1 MRLGKKRKAYKL
13 GQLVYLCGQ
22 LFYLVAISRTFMPYS
37 SLLLPFL
44 FLLSPLL
51 LLAQERPSF
60 AWGQMLSSQ
69 MQYGGQ
75 AEGLDLYLGPRGEL
89 YLLGYF
95 NGSIDFNP
103 AVDSQALRKAKGKND
118 LFVAKYNRRGDFQW
132 VLPLGSYGND
142 AAQAIDLNA
151 QGELLVTGY
160 FSDSLYWSEQDYLL
174 SEGEED
180 VFILRISEEGEALEA
195 VSFGG
200 KGSDQGLDIKAY
212 NHSIYITGE
221 YREEFSALGKK
232 RPAFGGSD
240 IFVGQIEGFSD
251 WRWLRTLGS
260 KGADLSTALSLSSL
274 GELYLAATAK
284 GSFIYDDF
292 SLDSLQAPESGAAL
306 LLKYSPLGDLIWKE
320 TLAATAGMELSDIV
334 VNSVGEAFMTGSFRG
349 ELGGLKSAGESD
361 IFLAQ
366 FHRKG
371 RLNWIKRFGGTG
383 DDRGQ
388 CIEIVGRKL
397 LGIAGRFSGQIVEG
411 EQEIRAQGE
420 QSDLFI
426 AQYSFEGNF
435 KRMQAFGGPLY
446 EEVQAMK
453 LNLEGQV
460 FLTGSFEGAAD
471 FDPSPRQ
478 ALLNSN
484 AIQTLFVAHYQ
495 AKSLAYDFAFAMGYR
510 YDASLSRIEA
520 LYPRASG
527 EILTAVYFEG
537 ALSINSDSLLKSKG
551 RWGDILISQ
560 YDSLGR
566 LRWFRQFGGLG
577 ADKAEA
583 LYQTA
588 AAESFLGG
596 SYGADFYLSDS
607 MYWQAKGEQD
617 AFLLKLDSLG
627 GLIWA
632 KEWKSLGEVDLLA
645 IKEQPNGE
653 LLVLLSHRGD
663 RLVYE
668 GQTLLDKSGFLLLS
682 LSVDSGRLGWFKTFD
697 CLAPNRGRL
706 ALDEQGQIYLGLSFS
721 EQLKLGHRQNQ
732 LLRAAGEQDLAIL
745 ALDRGGDFRWARLL
759 GGRSNERLGELLY
772 LPKLGVYLGGSFEG
786 TAAFGPRTHKAVGSR
801 DAFLVHYSKAGDFR
815 WVKPWGG
822 NQKTRIT
829 AMAAVDSQ
837 QILLTGYFQG
847 EMPAS
852 DSIILRT
859 SNLLKSDI
867 FLMEVSARDAR
878 LSWAKALDGSGN
890 DRTKA
895 LVVSNK
901 SSIYLGAS
909 FESRFDA
916 DPSKGERIF
925 ENKGL
930 VSTALLLKYLNF
942 AFQKLELVAF
952 RAKRKNIREVEL
964 RWTTPRE
971 TENKGFLVERRLAGS
986 KDFHAVGFIPGFG
999 NSQAPTNYRFT
1010 DVNAF
1015 DGNSY
1020 YRFRQLSN
1028 HGQEAY
1034 SEVVFVRGW
1043 KSKEGGQLAIYP
1055 NPVEKELNLRF
1066 GRLGKKMKSAR
1077 IRIYDQRR
1085 RVKLELK
1092 AGLSSNE
1099 LLILEDLSDL
1109 EAGAYILEIRY
1120 NNRKKREIEF
1130 IKV

>member
-1 MRLGKKRKAYKL
+1 MRY
-13 GQLVYLCGQ
+13 Y
-22 LFYLVAISRTFMPYS
+22 
-37 SLLLPFL
+37 SLLLTT
-44 FLLSPLL
+44 LL
-51 LLAQERPSF
+51 LFISLMLQAQERPSF

-69 MQYGGQ
+69 TQYGGQ
-75 AEGLDLYLGPRGEL
+75 AEGLDLYLGAAGEL

-132 VLPLGSYGND
+132 VLPLGSHGND

-151 QGELLVTGY
+151 QGELMVTGY
-160 FSDSLYWSEQDYLL
+160 FSDTLYWSDSDYLL
-174 SEGEED
+174 SAGEED
-180 VFILRISEEGEALEA
+180 VFILRISAEGEALSA
-195 VSFGG
+195 ISFGG
-200 KGSDQGLDIKAY
+200 KGSDQGLDIKSF
-212 NHSIYITGE
+212 NNSIYITGE
-221 YREEFSALGKK
+221 FKEEFKALGKE
-232 RPAFGGSD
+232 RPAFGESD
-240 IFVGQIEGFSD
+240 IFVGQLEEFSD

-260 KGADLSTALSLSSL
+260 KGADLSTALSVSSL
-274 GELYLAATAK
+274 GELYLAATAR

-292 SLDSLQAPESGAAL
+292 SLDSLQAPVTGAAL
-306 LLKYSPLGDLIWKE
+306 LLKYSPLGELLWKE
-320 TLAATAGMELSDIV
+320 TLGASEGMELSDIV

-349 ELGGLKSAGESD
+349 ELAGLKSAGEWD
-361 IFLAQ
+361 VFLAQ
-366 FHRKG
+366 FHPQG
-371 RLNWIKRFGGTG
+371 RVNWIKRWGGKG
-383 DDRGQ
+383 EDRGQ

-397 LGIAGRFSGQIVEG
+397 LGIAGRFSDQVAID
-411 EQEIRAQGE
+411 EQQVRAQGE

-495 AKSLAYDFAFAMGYR
+495 AQTLAYDFAFAMGYR

-520 LYPRASG
+520 LYPNSAG

-537 ALSINSDSLLKSKG
+537 ALSVSKDSLLKSKG

-577 ADKAEA
+577 SDKAEA
-583 LYQTA
+583 LCQTA
-588 AAESFLGG
+588 AGESFLGG
-596 SYGADFYLSDS
+596 SFGADFCLNDS
-607 MYWQAKGEQD
+607 LCWQAEGKQD

-627 GLIWA
+627 ALVWA
-632 KEWKSLGEVDLLA
+632 QEWKSSGEVEVVAL
-645 IKEQPNGE
+645 KEQQGGQ

-663 RLVYE
+663 RLRFS
-668 GQTLLDKSGFLLLS
+668 GQTLLDRAGFLLVS
-682 LSVDSGRLGWFKTFD
+682 ISVESGQLEWFKSYD
-697 CLAPNRGRL
+697 CLAPAKGRL
-706 ALDEQGQIYLGLSFS
+706 AIDEQGQIYLGLAF
-721 EQLKLGHRQNQ
+721 EGQLKLGHRQNQ
-732 LLRAAGEQDLAIL
+732 LLRSAGEQDLALL
-745 ALDRGGDFRWARLL
+745 ALDRLGDFRWARLL
-759 GGRSNERLGELLY
+759 GGRSEEQLGDLLY
-772 LPKLGVYLGGSFEG
+772 MPNQGVYLAGSFEG
-786 TAAFGPRTHKAVGSR
+786 TSAFGTRTYSARGQR
-801 DAFLVHYSKAGDFR
+801 DAFLVHYSKAGDLR
-815 WVKPWGG
+815 WAKTWGG
-822 NQKTRIT
+822 ELKSRIT
-829 AMAAVDSQ
+829 AMALADSQ
-837 QILLTGYFQG
+837 QIILTGYFQG
-847 EMPAS
+847 GMYCS
-852 DSIILRT
+852 DSIQLKT

-867 FLMEVSARDAR
+867 FLMEVEGQNAQIN
-878 LSWAKALDGSGN
+878 WAKALDGSGN

-901 SSIYLGAS
+901 NSIYLGAS
-909 FESRFDA
+909 FEARFDA
-916 DPSKGERIF
+916 DPTKGERIF

-942 AFQKLELVAF
+942 AFQKLELAAF
-952 RAKRKNIREVEL
+952 RAKRKNIKEVEL

-971 TENKGFLVERRLAGS
+971 TENKGFVVERRLEGNEE
-986 KDFHAVGFIPGFG
+986 FHAVGFIPGFG
-999 NSQAPTNYRFT
+999 NSEAPTNYRFT

-1043 KSKEGGQLAIYP
+1043 RTKEGGQLAIYP
-1055 NPVEKELNLRF
+1055 NPVGKELNLRF
-1066 GRLGKKMKSAR
+1066 GRLGKNMKSAR
-1077 IRIYDQRR
+1077 IRIYNQQRQ
-1085 RVKLELK
+1085 VKLELK
-1092 AGLSSNE
+1092 AGLSANE
-1099 LLILEDLSDL
+1099 LLVLEDLSDL
-1109 EAGAYILEIRY
+1109 PKGRYVLEIRY
-1120 NNRKKREIEF
+1120 NNRKKRELEF
-1130 IKV
+1130 IKN